1 MDFFISSAWAQN
13 QAQQGDMWFSIM
25 LLVGMIALFYFL
37 LIRPQN
43 KRAKEHRQMIEE
55 LTKGDE
61 VVTNG
66 GLLGRITL
74 VGDNFATIEVAN
86 DLQVPIQKQAV
97 ANVMPKGTIK
107 ELDNKKGK

>member
-1 MDFFISSAWAQN
+1 MDFLISSAWAQN
-13 QAQQGDMWFSIM
+13 EAQQGDIWFSIM

-37 LIRPQN
+37 LIRPQS
-43 KRAKEHRQMIEE
+43 KRAKEHRQMVED

-66 GLLGRITL
+66 GLLGRITQ
-74 VGDNFATIEVAN
+74 VGENFATVEVAN
-86 DLQVPIQKQAV
+86 GLQVQIQKHAV

-107 ELDNKKGK
+107 ELENKKGK